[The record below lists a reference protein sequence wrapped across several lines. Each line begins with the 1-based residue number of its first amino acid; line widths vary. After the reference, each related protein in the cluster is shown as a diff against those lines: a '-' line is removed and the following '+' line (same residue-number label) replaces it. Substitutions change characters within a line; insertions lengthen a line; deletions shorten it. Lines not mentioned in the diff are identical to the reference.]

1 MFRDDRIARVTDDS
15 IFGEQDRT
23 RLLVKRSDGSAMG
36 KTDLEEIL
44 KQPEVVAADL
54 YGAVNEIEY
63 TISSRDQK
71 GYMKSVYVLKKTGY

>member
-36 KTDLEEIL
+36 KTDLEEVRKLAL
-44 KQPEVVAADL
+44 KWWRQICTER
-54 YGAVNEIEY
+54 
-63 TISSRDQK
+63 S
-71 GYMKSVYVLKKTGY
+71 MK